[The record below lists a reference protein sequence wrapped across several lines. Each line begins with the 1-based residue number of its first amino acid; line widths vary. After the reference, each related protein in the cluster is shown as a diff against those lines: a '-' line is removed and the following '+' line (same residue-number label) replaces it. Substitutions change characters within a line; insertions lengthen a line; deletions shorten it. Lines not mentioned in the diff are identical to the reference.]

1 MRQVFTSARLET
13 VEGVARL
20 LEDAGVEV
28 RIRNGR
34 SYHGARRR
42 PFSFREARDAA
53 PWPTLWVVRPEDQ
66 PRARQLLRE
75 AGLLDSTREPL
86 PPLPEPRHA
95 ADPGQR
101 ALRWRIALLVVLV
114 FGALLML
121 ASGHR

>member
-20 LEDAGVEV
+20 LEDAGIEV

-42 PFSFREARDAA
+42 PFSFHDSRDAA
-53 PWPTLWVVRPEDQ
+53 PWPTLWIVRPEDQ

-86 PPLPEPRHA
+86 PPLPELGRRQ
-95 ADPGQR
+95 DPASR
-101 ALRWRIALLVVLV
+101 ALRWRLALLVVLV
-114 FGALLML
+114 AGAVLML
-121 ASGHR
+121 AFGRR

>member
-20 LEDAGVEV
+20 LEQDGVEV

-34 SYHGARRR
+34 SYHGPRRR
-42 PFSFREARDAA
+42 PFSFRESRDAA
-53 PWPTLWVVRPEDQ
+53 AWPTLWVVRPQDQ

-86 PPLPEPRHA
+86 PPLPERQRA

-101 ALRWRIALLVVLV
+101 ALRWRLALLVVLV
-114 FGALLML
+114 LGALLML
-121 ASGHR
+121 SSARQ